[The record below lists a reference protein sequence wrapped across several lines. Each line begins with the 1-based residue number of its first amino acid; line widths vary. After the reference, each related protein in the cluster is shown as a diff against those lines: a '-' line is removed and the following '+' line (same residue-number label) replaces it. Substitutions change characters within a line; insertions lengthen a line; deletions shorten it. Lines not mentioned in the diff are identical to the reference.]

1 MEKQRVKTIN
11 GKRLVTGDRNLITRD
26 EILVEEVKKAN
37 GEIEVTLH
45 KRGLDGTIKAITP
58 QGGGGGGADDWNI
71 INQKAYGIE
80 WTLFKDETK
89 EDPMDCNRVG
99 NMEYHKT
106 LPCHQWKGC
115 IANAEKVNYYL
126 DPNDWS
132 KKTDGTPSKLDGT
145 DGTVRVEIPTFYYK
159 SWKDDNKANPTRKV
173 MVSPEKIDDTWH
185 EFPHILLDAYYAT
198 LDQTNTDSP
207 KAASVINTAPEF
219 RGGYY
224 RNASDKFDSLL
235 AKDPRL
241 TDLGKAIT
249 NLTVVEMSNFAKNAD
264 SENINYEVYKMIVFW
279 MPAIEFA
286 TFNIFKDFTTDL
298 TAEGYA
304 KGGLGQG
311 CLNANWVTQMAYNRY
326 GNRTPNGFTNEFGN
340 GSGAK
345 LLFANGESVHNST
358 DPDATTVYTVPSDL
372 WVNRYRGI
380 ENIWGD
386 TGYLLEGILAGTA
399 VKITD
404 NPENYSNNASTY
416 DKIIVGVN
424 GSMDVPFPAD
434 FILGDS
440 CELLGLGAGV
450 QDMLALAP
458 YTTVNLSN
466 PCASVLMQIGLLSG
480 NDSNP
485 LVFTAGG
492 AAFGGGG
499 PGVLAADGASLGV
512 AADGGGFRT
521 LSRINGDS
529 KKLQYR
535 EVV

>member
-1 MEKQRVKTIN
+1 MKRQLNRLK
-11 GKRLVTGDRNLITRD
+11 GKRLVTGDPNLMTKN
-26 EILVEEVKKAN
+26 EICINATPNGVEVK
-37 GEIEVTLH
+37 EIGT
-45 KRGLDGTIKAITP
+45 DGNIKDITS
-58 QGGGGGGADDWNI
+58 GGGGDTPSGGGDNWEV
-71 INQKAYGIE
+71 INAKAYGIE
-80 WTLFKDETK
+80 WTLFKDTTK
-89 EDPMDCNRVG
+89 EDPTDCTRIG

-132 KKTDGTPSKLDGT
+132 KKADGTASKLDGT

-173 MVSPEKIDDTWH
+173 MVSPEKIDDSWH
-185 EFPHILLDAYYAT
+185 EFTGILLDAYYAT
-198 LDQTNTDSP
+198 LDQTNPDAP
-207 KAASVINTAPEF
+207 RAVSVINTTPEF
-219 RGGYY
+219 RGGTY
-224 RNASDKFDSLL
+224 RNSVGDKFDALL
-235 AKDPRL
+235 TKDSRL

-249 NLTVVEMSNFAKNAD
+249 SLTIVEMSNFAKNAD
-264 SENINYEVYKMIVFW
+264 SENINYEIYKMIVFW

-286 TFNIFKDFTTDL
+286 TFNIFKDFTNDK

-311 CLNANWVTQMAYNRY
+311 CIKASWLSKMVYNRY
-326 GNRTPNGFTNEFGN
+326 GSRTPNGFTNEFGN
-340 GSGAK
+340 NSGAK
-345 LLFANGESVHNST
+345 LLFTNGESVHNST
-358 DPDATTVYTVPSDL
+358 DPDSTTVYAISSDL

-416 DKIIVGVN
+416 DKIIVGAH
-424 GSMDVPFPAD
+424 GSMEHQFPAD

-450 QDMLALAP
+450 QDRSALAS
-458 YTTVNLSN
+458 YTIFNLSN
-466 PCASVLMQIGLLSG
+466 PYASALLQMAILSG
-480 NDSNP
+480 DDSNP

-492 AAFGGGG
+492 AADGGVGG
-499 PGVLAADGASLGV
+499 PGALLDDAISLGD
-512 AADGGGFRT
+512 AEDGIGFRT
-521 LSRINGDS
+521 LSRVNGDS